1 MNKDRVK
8 RVQKYGKSLNL
19 APIIEPHSYYES
31 DKHKRLK
38 EVLPLEVK
46 YQSVPL
52 KYIYNEN
59 IELKDEL
66 LELKAYVESVRDTL
80 TSTLIDY
87 ECNTSNIELKPLINE
102 VFALNII
109 HPKKEYIGFKIVNGF
124 IVDYGYD
131 VIIEKIELPD
141 EIFNGYFKYVD
152 GAFVIDEDKFKEIWS
167 VLL

>member
-8 RVQKYGKSLNL
+8 RVQKYGRSLNL

-59 IELKDEL
+59 IDLKDEL
-66 LELKAYVESVRDTL
+66 LELKAYVESTRDSL
-80 TSTLIDY
+80 TSILIDY
-87 ECNTSNIELKPLINE
+87 GCNTSNIELKPLISDLLT
-102 VFALNII
+102 LNII
-109 HPKKEYIGFKIVNGF
+109 HPNKEYIGFKIVDGY

-131 VIIEKIELPD
+131 VIIEKIEIPD
-141 EIFNGYFKYVD
+141 GLFNGYFKYED
-152 GAFVIDEDKFKEIWS
+152 GIVLDEVKFNQYWS
-167 VLL
+167 VV